1 MNKNYFVNLN
11 NYIIQTPN
19 LSKYSKALLQ
29 KPTQE
34 FSVKENPSI
43 KIVLDIESLNKTFDA
58 EEVKCGLKNYNLVS
72 ELKKTF

>member
-19 LSKYSKALLQ
+19 LSEYSKALLQ
-29 KPTQE
+29 KQTPE

-43 KIVLDIESLNKTFDA
+43 KIVLDID
-58 EEVKCGLKNYNLVS
+58 VDCGQCGLKNYNLLS
-72 ELKKTF
+72 KLKKTC

>member
-11 NYIIQTPN
+11 NYILQIPN
-19 LSKYSKALLQ
+19 LSEYSKAVLQ
-29 KPTQE
+29 KQTPE

-58 EEVKCGLKNYNLVS
+58 EEVKCGLKNYNLLS
-72 ELKKTF
+72 KLKKTC